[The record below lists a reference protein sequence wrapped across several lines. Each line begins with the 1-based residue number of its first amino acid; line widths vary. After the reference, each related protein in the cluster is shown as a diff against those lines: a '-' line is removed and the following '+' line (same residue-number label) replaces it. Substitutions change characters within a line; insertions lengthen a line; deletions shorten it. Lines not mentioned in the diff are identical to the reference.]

1 MAADVLIYLIVN
13 AIRIGLV
20 LFFLSVFLE
29 RKRATWL
36 IVLTGAV
43 TWAANS
49 VAYIVIDNI
58 WLNLITNFA
67 GLVFAIC
74 VCYKGRFINKFSA
87 LMIDIT
93 LGIAAENIAFY
104 MFKEYDSEIQVFTN
118 IFSVFIFMIMII
130 ILDRIFKARKSPDI
144 SFSSGITLI
153 VITIG
158 LFFVGYVIT
167 NMTNFTT
174 IEVALCIIMIINIS
188 VLYLYNKMCSQYL
201 IQRENDLYKLQSEM
215 YRQQLDVM
223 SKSAESYRIF
233 RHDIKHHIVILQ
245 DYASRGEV
253 ENISEYLNGTTTEY
267 LERSATEVIT
277 GNEVVNSV
285 LNYYF
290 ACIKGIGGIIDYE
303 VVLHEKMAI
312 EDFELNTMLSNL
324 LSNAYE
330 ALKKTENPSLKVFI
344 RYNRGV
350 LNLQI
355 SNNYIGSI
363 RKKEGKILTVKPESE
378 NHGIGL
384 TSIEKIVEKY
394 KGSMEVTTDNNT
406 FMVKIAVCV

>member
-1 MAADVLIYLIVN
+1 MEADTLIYLIVN
-13 AIRIGLV
+13 AIRIGLA

-29 RKRATWL
+29 RKRTTWL
-36 IVLTGAV
+36 IVLTGVV

-49 VAYIVIDNI
+49 VAYIVLDNI

-74 VCYKGRFINKFSA
+74 VCYKGRYINKFSA
-87 LMIDIT
+87 MMIDIT

-104 MFKEYDSEIQVFTN
+104 MFKEYDSGIQVFTN

-130 ILDRIFKARKSPDI
+130 ILDRIFKARNRPDI
-144 SFSSGITLI
+144 SVSSGIMLI
-153 VITIG
+153 IITIG

-174 IEVALCIIMIINIS
+174 IEIALCIIMIINIS

-201 IQRENDLYKLQSEM
+201 IQRENALYKLQSEM

-233 RHDIKHHIVILQ
+233 RHDIKHHIVMLQ

-253 ENISEYLNGTTTEY
+253 ENISEYLNGTATDY
-267 LERSATEVIT
+267 LERSATEVNT

-303 VVLHEKMAI
+303 VVLHDNMVI

-330 ALKKTENPSLKVFI
+330 ALEKTENPSLKVFI

-363 RKKEGKILTVKPESE
+363 RRKEGKIMTTKSESE

-384 TSIEKIVEKY
+384 TSIEKIVKKY
-394 KGSMEVTTDNNT
+394 KGSMEVTTDNNKFT
-406 FMVKIAVCV
+406 VSIAVCV